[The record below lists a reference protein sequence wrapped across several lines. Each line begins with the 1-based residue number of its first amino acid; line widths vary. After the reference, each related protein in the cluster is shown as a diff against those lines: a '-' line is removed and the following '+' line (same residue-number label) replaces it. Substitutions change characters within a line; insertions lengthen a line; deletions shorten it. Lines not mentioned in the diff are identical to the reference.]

1 MPVLDSGGERIA
13 RQARLI
19 SSVTSRVN
27 FMRLCHWALVLA
39 IASIALPARAE
50 TCKYVDEE
58 GRVIYSNT
66 PNNPPKGAKM
76 VKCFS
81 DPVPAPT
88 PAPQQSKPESGRD
101 GFPKV
106 DGQTQKK
113 RDDARQRILEKE
125 LADEQQQ
132 LEAARQKL
140 AEEEA
145 IRTGNERNYQ
155 RYLDRVQPFR
165 DAVANHERNI
175 EAIKREISN
184 LK

>member
-19 SSVTSRVN
+19 SSVISRVN
-27 FMRLCHWALVLA
+27 FMRLCHWALFLA

-50 TCKYVDEE
+50 TCKYVDDE

-88 PAPQQSKPESGRD
+88 PAAQESKPSGAPN

-113 RDDARQRILEKE
+113 RDDARQHILEKE

>member
-1 MPVLDSGGERIA
+1 
-13 RQARLI
+13 
-19 SSVTSRVN
+19 
-27 FMRLCHWALVLA
+27 MRFWHWALLLA
-39 IASIALPARAE
+39 IASISAPARAE

-66 PNNPPKGAKM
+66 PNNPPKGAKL

-81 DPVPAPT
+81 DPAPT
-88 PAPQQSKPESGRD
+88 SAPAPQQSKPQSGARE

-113 RDDARQRILEKE
+113 RDDERRRILEKE
-125 LADEQQQ
+125 LADEQQR
-132 LEAARQKL
+132 LEAARQTL
-140 AEEEA
+140 AEQEA
-145 IRTGNERNYQ
+145 IRTGDERNYQ

-175 EAIKREISN
+175 EAISREISN

>member
-1 MPVLDSGGERIA
+1 
-13 RQARLI
+13 
-19 SSVTSRVN
+19 
-27 FMRLCHWALVLA
+27 MRLCHWALLLA
-39 IASIALPARAE
+39 IASIALSARAE
-50 TCKYVDEE
+50 TCKYVDGE

-66 PNNPPKGAKM
+66 PNNPPKGAKL

-81 DPVPAPT
+81 DPAPT
-88 PAPQQSKPESGRD
+88 PAPQESKPESGARD

-113 RDDARQRILEKE
+113 RDDARRGILEKE